1 MGGRSWRQR
10 LGRHWRLGRRTWTSH
25 VSSGVISLFFPV
37 LLFAFALSR
46 RRDWL
51 LFRTVSLLSQVNQ
64 CLVRYPPFP
73 ALQGHLG
80 CICTHTAAPRDQ
92 GDGLA
97 QMGTHRS
104 LLATARR
111 SRCMLLPP
119 LHIQAPLQIGEFPR
133 YSQSREYCIISPHC
147 LSVPPS
153 VSGEKNDYVCYV
165 SSAAIVLS

>member
-51 LFRTVSLLSQVNQ
+51 LFRTVNLLSQVNQ

-80 CICTHTAAPRDQ
+80 RICIHTAAPRDQ
-92 GDGLA
+92 GDSLG

-104 LLATARR
+104 LLATARW

-119 LHIQAPLQIGEFPR
+119 LHIQAPLQIGEFPAVP
-133 YSQSREYCIISPHC
+133 SPANIVHI
-147 LSVPPS
+147 
-153 VSGEKNDYVCYV
+153 VSPYPVCFRGKNDYVCYV
-165 SSAAIVLS
+165 PSAAIVLS